1 MKILLINGPN
11 LNMLGTRE
19 PEKYGNTTLADIENN
34 LKNIASSY
42 DVVLDCFQSNF
53 EGNIIDKI
61 QSAMGV
67 YDGIIIN
74 AGGLT
79 HTSVSIRDAISAV
92 SIPTVEV
99 HMTNIHAREE
109 FRHTS
114 MISGV
119 SVGQVIGFGA
129 DSYKFALEGL
139 ISILNKGNNPNNNKK
154 SESTENETVVH

>member
-11 LNMLGTRE
+11 LNLLGTRE
-19 PEKYGNTTLADIENN
+19 PEKYGSTTLTDIENS
-34 LKNIASSY
+34 LKKRAGE
-42 DVVLDCFQSNF
+42 LGAELECFQSNH
-53 EGNIIDKI
+53 EGEIIDTI
-61 QSAMGV
+61 HSARGK

-79 HTSVSIRDAISAV
+79 HTSVSLRDAISSV

-114 MISGV
+114 FISGV
-119 SVGQVIGFGA
+119 SVAQVVGFGKN
-129 DSYKFALEGL
+129 SYKYALEGL
-139 ISILNKGNNPNNNKK
+139 VEYLK
-154 SESTENETVVH
+154 